1 MGPYDPTIGLQV
13 RDNPVCVYFPGQV
26 PTGGF
31 DLNCT
36 ATTPAARYLSIM
48 CDGVIDWEYMTIC
61 ELRWT
66 FAPLP

>member
-1 MGPYDPTIGLQV
+1 
-13 RDNPVCVYFPGQV
+13 VCVYYPGQV

-36 ATTPAARYLSIM
+36 TTIPAARYLSIM
-48 CDGVIDWEYMTIC
+48 YDGVTASDSFMTVC
-61 ELRWT
+61 EMRWT